1 MYDYC
6 SLVQVPPETEGK
18 SVENKMDEENASF
31 HLLFPL
37 LFTADEAEVTELGRA
52 FPCGEKKGRTTGKR
66 AASSESIPAAGR
78 VFGGDLDTDEA
89 QSTREKRFS
98 RKASPIGMAAPCG
111 RMRSYFSQRLHN
123 EGKKYPQEFPSTREG
138 KAVGK
143 GTRNY
148 EENYLGKEKKNKQR
162 RLSVASKKS
171 QPLRLFCC
179 SACCSGSLDV
189 PLRITVPACLHF
201 NPYFGEFRV
210 LRHAGGAGFLPGE
223 KSSGVVFLR
232 FWFVPFARCS
242 LCRPGFHRLYRTNKR
257 RTRVRIFSLS
267 TFGAVIGSGCWFFN
281 FELYSVL
288 FFLLFA
294 EGVFLTLPLLF
305 VSPLHCSPLLQRLCG
320 LKYRMVPRKN
330 DETTL
335 SLPLSL
341 LQFTTKSDLAR

>member
-1 MYDYC
+1 MWYILLLAFVFSKKWGRSNVYDYC

-18 SVENKMDEENASF
+18 SLENKMDEENASF

-138 KAVGK
+138 KTVGKAVGK

-148 EENYLGKEKKNKQR
+148 EENYLGKEKKNSASTSKDVSRSPQR
-162 RLSVASKKS
+162 
-171 QPLRLFCC
+171 
-179 SACCSGSLDV
+179 SLN
-189 PLRITVPACLHF
+189 R
-201 NPYFGEFRV
+201 
-210 LRHAGGAGFLPGE
+210 
-223 KSSGVVFLR
+223 
-232 FWFVPFARCS
+232 
-242 LCRPGFHRLYRTNKR
+242 
-257 RTRVRIFSLS
+257 
-267 TFGAVIGSGCWFFN
+267 
-281 FELYSVL
+281 
-288 FFLLFA
+288 
-294 EGVFLTLPLLF
+294 
-305 VSPLHCSPLLQRLCG
+305 
-320 LKYRMVPRKN
+320 
-330 DETTL
+330 
-335 SLPLSL
+335 
-341 LQFTTKSDLAR
+341 